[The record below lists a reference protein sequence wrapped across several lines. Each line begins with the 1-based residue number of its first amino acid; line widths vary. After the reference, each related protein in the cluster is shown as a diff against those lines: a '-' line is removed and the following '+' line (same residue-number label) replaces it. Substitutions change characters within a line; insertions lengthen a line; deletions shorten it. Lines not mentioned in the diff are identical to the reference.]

1 MLLKHLSG
9 DGKFVAP
16 TSAEVTKHRKSG
28 LAITRCISQERVW
41 PEQRSGCQCSQRS
54 NCLSPGNQVSLLCF
68 HSPYVRSEIDEVPAF
83 LRRAPRLYS
92 MLLYCFS
99 RLLRADFAKQAS
111 ASIVTSSRV
120 HLLDTRIQPPV
131 PFRINKRGP
140 RLNTDD
146 GRPTCKPR
154 KSVPSPTS
162 ALSLDSSQP
171 AVIWCRVRTM

>member
-68 HSPYVRSEIDEVPAF
+68 HSPYVRSEIETKKTN
-83 LRRAPRLYS
+83 LITRR
-92 MLLYCFS
+92 
-99 RLLRADFAKQAS
+99 QAV
-111 ASIVTSSRV
+111 ASLAT
-120 HLLDTRIQPPV
+120 LAT
-131 PFRINKRGP
+131 G
-140 RLNTDD
+140 
-146 GRPTCKPR
+146 
-154 KSVPSPTS
+154 
-162 ALSLDSSQP
+162 
-171 AVIWCRVRTM
+171 